1 MARSNLTVGKVAKL
15 AAVNIQTVRYY
26 ERIGLVKPDARR
38 DSGYR
43 LYTEEAAQKIRFIKH
58 AQQLGFSLAEIAQL
72 LRLRVSKTVQCE
84 EVRSKTEARLR
95 RVGEKIESL
104 RKMAKVL
111 EGLTRSCRSRALT
124 DPCPILRSL
133 EEGNNDEG
141 VKGGQR

>member
-1 MARSNLTVGKVAKL
+1 MGSRLTIGKVANL

-43 LYTEEAAQKIRFIKH
+43 LYTEEAAHRIRFIKH

-72 LRLRVSKTVQCE
+72 LRLRVSKTVHCE

-95 RVGEKIESL
+95 SVREKIESL

-111 EGLTRSCRSRALT
+111 EDLIRSCRSRALT
-124 DPCPILRSL
+124 DPCPILSSL
-133 EEGNNDEG
+133 EGGKNDAG
-141 VKGGQR
+141 VTGGQR